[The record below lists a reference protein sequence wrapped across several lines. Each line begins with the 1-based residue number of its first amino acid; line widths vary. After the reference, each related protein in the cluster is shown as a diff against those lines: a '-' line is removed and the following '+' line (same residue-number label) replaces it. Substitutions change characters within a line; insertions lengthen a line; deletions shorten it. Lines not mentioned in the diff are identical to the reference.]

1 MDPQEPPALTA
12 IAAAVYRQTA
22 RAPLTAADL
31 AARLGADPG
40 DIAGAVGELTGF
52 GLVTRDG
59 ATIRALAPAAFDR
72 EIDRQDRRLREL
84 RRTAADLDAAW
95 ITRGSTGA
103 VDVIEGGLEAKVLID
118 ELVATAREEIVALS
132 IGTVVPVDP
141 PLPKAVPSPV
151 STVDGE
157 RAALARGVR
166 IRGVYD
172 LGLLA
177 DPIALSAVQE
187 CVRIGEEARVVPGL
201 PIRLFVFDGEVATV
215 SAPGVGGDRRHLLVT
230 RHRGFV
236 SVFANVFE
244 TFWRMGVSLPAGPGH
259 TSDRPDAAAPVDD
272 RPDAESRRLLAHLAV
287 GLTDE
292 AIGRDLGVSGRTVGR
307 RIAHLQ
313 ARLGASSRFQLAV
326 QAGRRG
332 WI

>member
-1 MDPQEPPALTA
+1 MDLHEAPALTA

-22 RAPLTAADL
+22 RAPLTPADL
-31 AARLGADPG
+31 AVRLGTEPG
-40 DIAGAVGELTGF
+40 DIAGAVDELTGF

-95 ITRGSTGA
+95 LTRGSTGA
-103 VDVIEGGLEAKVLID
+103 VDVIEGRIEAKLLVD
-118 ELVATAREEIVALS
+118 ELVATARDEIVALS
-132 IGTVVPVDP
+132 IGTVVPADP
-141 PLPKAVPSPV
+141 LLPRAVPPPV

-157 RAALARGVR
+157 RGALARGVR

-177 DPIALSAVQE
+177 DPVALSAVQE
-187 CVRIGEEARVVPGL
+187 CVRLGEDARVVPGL

-244 TFWRMGVSLPAGPGH
+244 TFWRMGVPLPAESAP
-259 TSDRPDAAAPVDD
+259 TPDRPYAARVDD
-272 RPDAESRRLLAHLAV
+272 RPDAESRRLLAHLAA

-313 ARLGASSRFQLAV
+313 ARVGASSRFQLAV